1 LTNENSYRKFLG
13 LKVYTFIFAT
23 FLQWQTK
30 SSRVD
35 SQIAGER
42 HGFSMEQKS
51 LGLNLGLATN
61 PVVFTASEEGVT
73 SVVVVVAVEEA
84 LSSIAT
90 NDKIGQNKAKRIRL
104 ANFESI
110 LFFAKTFKI
119 KLNQNPR
126 IEQNSNLFIREFK
139 RRYTI

>member
-1 LTNENSYRKFLG
+1 
-13 LKVYTFIFAT
+13 
-23 FLQWQTK
+23 
-30 SSRVD
+30 
-35 SQIAGER
+35 
-42 HGFSMEQKS
+42 MEQKS